1 MNRKLLRR
9 VDIQVSLLTAA
20 AVFCSTF
27 SVFVLGY
34 HFAYRDMIHSLKE
47 RVTAITAAVDSFLD
61 KDTFTQIQSRENTS
75 LELYQRSKTFLQNIH
90 DATGVMYLYTA
101 TEKDDGQLI
110 YVLDGLSQDSPDFR
124 YPGDPIEPEIQNE
137 LRQALAGR
145 EVLPE
150 TIKITD
156 WGKIFIA
163 YMPVHENAEIIGVVG
178 IEFEAG
184 HQYQT
189 YRMMKTMAPVIIL
202 IFGILSTLI
211 SYFVFRR
218 ISNPLFHDLS
228 TTDQLTQLKNRNAF
242 EVDMHNL
249 NASKTFTTLSVL
261 VADLNNLKRINDQLG
276 HIQGDLYIQKAAQ
289 ALKDSCPETAVLY
302 RTGGDEFA
310 VFLTGKSKAEME
322 QLCRKINLRYQEI
335 KPDWPL
341 ATSLALGWT
350 YAKPDDTTAEMVYQ
364 RADGRMY
371 KDKAKKV
378 Q

>member
-20 AVFCSTF
+20 VVFCSTF

-47 RVTAITAAVDSFLD
+47 RVNAITAAVDSFLD
-61 KDTFTQIQSRENTS
+61 KDTFTQIQSREDTS
-75 LELYQRSKTFLQNIH
+75 LDLYQRSKTFLQNIH

-101 TEKDDGQLI
+101 TENDNGQLI

-124 YPGDPIEPEIQNE
+124 WPGDLIESEIQAE
-137 LRQALAGR
+137 LRQALAGQ

-150 TIKITD
+150 TIKTTD

-163 YMPVHENAEIIGVVG
+163 YMPVHDNAKIIGVVG

-189 YRMMKTMAPVIIL
+189 YQMMKTLAPVIIL
-202 IFGILSTLI
+202 FFGIVSTLI

-228 TTDQLTQLKNRNAF
+228 NTDQLTQLKNRNAF
-242 EVDMHNL
+242 EIDMHNL
-249 NASKTFTTLSVL
+249 NASRSYGTLCVI
-261 VADLNNLKRINDQLG
+261 VADLNNLKQINDQLG

-289 ALKDSCPETAVLY
+289 ALKDSCPDTAVLY

-310 VFLTGKSKAEME
+310 VFLTAMQKTEME
-322 QLCRKINLRYQEI
+322 QLCRKISGRYHEI
-335 KPDWPL
+335 KPDWSL
-341 ATSLALGWT
+341 DTSLALGWAT
-350 YAKPDDTTAEMVYQ
+350 AKSGDTSAETVYQ

-371 KDKAKKV
+371 TDKARKP
-378 Q
+378 